1 MDSRFVLRCAMSMN
15 LVQFQSKL
23 SVPNI
28 FQQFGIEAAGTVI
41 VDRALRV
48 QSLSC
53 SYYSDTASRL
63 VFAMSFNAV
72 PASLITR
79 NSASARLFVE
89 DLIIS
94 SRTDARLCPNEA
106 FN

>member
-1 MDSRFVLRCAMSMN
+1 MSMN

-23 SVPNI
+23 SASKI
-28 FQQFGIEAAGTVI
+28 FQLFGIEAADVVI

-48 QSLSC
+48 QRLNCSC
-53 SYYSDTASRL
+53 YDNTEHQGWCS
-63 VFAMSFNAV
+63 MSFNAL
-72 PASLITR
+72 PASSITR
-79 NSASARLFVE
+79 NFAIPRLFVE

-94 SRTDARLCPNEA
+94 SRTDARLCSNEA

>member
-1 MDSRFVLRCAMSMN
+1 MDSRFVLGCAMPMN

-23 SVPNI
+23 SVSKI

-48 QSLSC
+48 QRLNCSC
-53 SYYSDTASRL
+53 YDDTEHQGWCS
-63 VFAMSFNAV
+63 MSFNAV
-72 PASLITR
+72 PASSITR

-89 DLIIS
+89 DIIINS
-94 SRTDARLCPNEA
+94 QTDARLCSNEA